1 MATKKILIL
10 GVNGFIGSSLAWK
23 ILKRTEWEVVGMD
36 LSSNKI
42 ENCLKCDRF
51 KFFKKNI
58 LEDKAWIEEAVKNA
72 DTVVPLVA
80 IATPSLYVKDPLR
93 VYELD
98 YESNIDIVKLCAK
111 YGKRIIFPSTS
122 EVYGMCPDKAFD
134 EYESNLVLG
143 PVPKER
149 WIYSCIKQML
159 DRVIWAYGAHRGLK
173 FTLFRPFNFIGPK
186 LDDISAPK
194 EGSSRVLTQ
203 FAHNIINGKPI
214 KLVDGGAQKR
224 SFTFIDDG
232 IECLFKILENK
243 DGCADG
249 KIFNIGN
256 PYMEFSIKELAE
268 MFIEL
273 FKEYPEY
280 AERAAKAKIET
291 VSSIDYYGEGY
302 QDVSRRVPSVAEAEK
317 VLGWKPTTD
326 LRTALKLTLDY
337 HLLKKDYELDDNF
350 PRR

>member
-1 MATKKILIL
+1 MNSSKKILIL

-23 ILKRTEWEVVGMD
+23 ILKKTNWTIVGAD

-42 ENCLKCDRF
+42 SNCLGNPRFQFEKKDIVKDADWVEEQIKVCD
-51 KFFKKNI
+51 I
-58 LEDKAWIEEAVKNA
+58 I
-72 DTVVPLVA
+72 VPLVA
-80 IATPSLYVKDPLR
+80 IATPVLYVKDPIR
-93 VYELD
+93 VYNLD
-98 YESNIDIVKLCAK
+98 YEANVDIVKKCAK
-111 YGKRIIFPSTS
+111 YDKRIVFPSTS
-122 EVYGMCPDKAFD
+122 EVYGMCPDEQFD
-134 EYESNLVLG
+134 EYSSPLVLG
-143 PVPKER
+143 SIAKER

-159 DRVIWAYGAHRGLK
+159 DRVIWAYGNHAGLK

-214 KLVDGGAQKR
+214 LLVDGGKQKR

-232 IECLFKILENK
+232 IECLLKILENK

-256 PYMEFSIKELAE
+256 PEMEFSIKELAD
-268 MFIEL
+268 MLIEL
-273 FKEYPEY
+273 FGEYPQY
-280 AERAAKAKIET
+280 ADTAKKAVVKEISAKE
-291 VSSIDYYGEGY
+291 YYGEGY
-302 QDVSRRVPSVAEAEK
+302 ADVSRRVPSVKQAEK
-317 VLGWKPTTD
+317 ILGWKPTTD

-337 HLLKKDYELDDNF
+337 HLLKKDYELLG
-350 PRR
+350 

>member
-1 MATKKILIL
+1 MAQKIFIL

-23 ILKRTEWEVVGMD
+23 ILQKTDWEIVGMD
-36 LSSNKI
+36 LGKNKI
-42 ENCLKCDRF
+42 GHCLGNPRF
-51 KFFKKNI
+51 HFFEKNI
-58 LEDKAWIEEAVKNA
+58 LTDRDWIEEQIKDC
-72 DTVVPLVA
+72 DTIVPLVA
-80 IATPSLYVKDPLR
+80 IATPTLYVKDPLR

-98 YESNIDIVKLCAK
+98 YESNVEIVKLCAK

-122 EVYGMCPDKAFD
+122 EVYGMCPDRDFD
-134 EYESNLVLG
+134 EYNSPLVLG
-143 PVPKER
+143 PIPKER

-159 DRVIWAYGAHRGLK
+159 DRVIWAYGNHRGLK

-186 LDDISAPK
+186 LDDITAPK

-232 IECLFKILENK
+232 IECLLKILENK

-256 PYMEFSIKELAE
+256 PYMEFSIRELAD
-268 MFIEL
+268 MLVEL
-273 FKEYPEY
+273 FQEYPEY
-280 AERAAKAKIET
+280 AERARNAKIES
-291 VSSIDYYGEGY
+291 VSSEEYYGKGY
-302 QDVSRRVPSVAEAEK
+302 QDVPRRMPSVKEAEK

-337 HLLKKDYELDDNF
+337 HLLKKDYELGETSK
-350 PRR
+350 